1 MAEKK
6 TMNCEPILTITGSD
20 SVGGSGI
27 QADIKTISSLGG
39 YAASAITAVTVQNT
53 LGIHEVFDLPV
64 EIIEQQVRAVMEDLA
79 PKVVK
84 VGLLRNEATVNTIA
98 RLLQTYQPR
107 FVVCDPG
114 VVSIHGDI
122 LLNRQILSALQSR
135 LFPLCTLVNLKSE
148 AAAFLLGR
156 KIDNIDAMVE
166 AAQLLVRQGC
176 NAVLLQSASVQTDR
190 HTDVLM
196 MRGCAEPTYFSSLGV
211 VDRNAHGVSGA
222 FSSAIAAFLSNG
234 MELKMAVSRAR
245 EYINRLVVYSLD
257 MKLGHGGRLL
267 NHTGKQAV
275 STHLLELYNKLMGEI
290 MLHGR
295 ESRDVAFYADRL
307 NVSTRYLAEVTK
319 KVVGRSPKD
328 LIREH
333 LAHEIEVE
341 LTSDNKNMQEV
352 AYKFGFS
359 SQAQFTKFFKQM
371 RGCPPSEFKF
381 SNQR

>member
-1 MAEKK
+1 MKK

-53 LGIHEVFDLPV
+53 VGIHEVFDLPV
-64 EIIEQQVRAVMEDLA
+64 EIVEQQVRAVMEDLA

-84 VGLLRNEATVNTIA
+84 VGLLRNEASILAISN
-98 RLLQTYQPR
+98 LLKHYQPH

-122 LLNRQILSALQSR
+122 LMDRQTLAVLQR
-135 LFPLCTLVNLKSE
+135 HLFPLCTVVNLKSE
-148 AAAFLLGR
+148 AAALLLNR
-156 KIDNIDAMVE
+156 KIENVDAMVE
-166 AAQLLVRQGC
+166 AAQLLVNQGC
-176 NAVLLQSASVQTDR
+176 NAVLLQSSSAMGDR
-190 HTDVLM
+190 HTDVLV
-196 MRGCAEPTYFSSLGV
+196 RYGSDEPTYFSSPGIIE
-211 VDRNAHGVSGA
+211 RNSHGVSGA
-222 FSSAIAAFLSNG
+222 FSTAIATFLSTG
-234 MELKMAVSRAR
+234 VDLQTAVLKAR
-245 EYINRLVVYSLD
+245 EYVNRLVIYSLD

-267 NHTGKQAV
+267 NHGGKRMV
-275 STHLLELYNKLMGEI
+275 STHLMELYNKLMSEI
-290 MLHGR
+290 MLHGK
-295 ESRDVAFYADRL
+295 ENSDVAFYANKL

-328 LIREH
+328 LIRDH
-333 LAHEIEVE
+333 LIQEIEVE
-341 LTSDNKNMQEV
+341 LKSDNKNMQEV

-371 RGCPPSEFKF
+371 KGCPPSEFRN
-381 SNQR
+381 SNRQ